1 MPGRI
6 LIIEGIATNRISLRV
21 RLCAAFY
28 DVVQAV
34 TGAEGFELMESTQPD
49 IVLIATTLPDMDAI
63 KFCQQMRQNPK
74 FADISLVAL
83 ASTDN
88 RDQRLS
94 FLGAGADDVLVRS
107 TDPRLLLARLR
118 SLLRSGTSRE
128 DRLLHSQAIASTGFA
143 EPVHSFLRQ
152 PHIAILSD
160 DAATG
165 LTWIKHLQKERPY
178 QFTLHPPRSLTRDFV
193 QSQFPDVIMIASS
206 SEDEGDFGSA
216 LLATLGAQPGY
227 RRCRF
232 LICVSDSQIEPA
244 AQMLDLGAH
253 DVVRGPFD
261 AHEIS
266 LRLDQLL
273 RRKARADQMH
283 EHLQDGLHA
292 ALIDPLTGLH
302 NRRYAMPELGRLIE
316 SSIQNKSSLA
326 VMLADLD
333 HFKRINDRF
342 GHVTGDTVL
351 SEVARRLLGA
361 IGPEDLLARIGG
373 EEFLIAIPRLRPQE
387 AQQTAQHLCRIVGD
401 NPITITGPHRPIP
414 VTVSIGLAMA
424 IPPDLCALLD
434 HEGSTP
440 AETML
445 TRADQALYGAKNLG
459 RNQVTTLDRPPA

>member
-1 MPGRI
+1 MPGKI

-28 DVVQAV
+28 DVVQAG
-34 TGAEGFELMESTQPD
+34 TGAEGFELMETVQPD
-49 IVLIATTLPDMDAI
+49 IVLIATTLPDMEATQ
-63 KFCQQMRQNPK
+63 FCQQMRQNPK
-74 FADISLVAL
+74 FSDISLVAL
-83 ASTDN
+83 ACSEN
-88 RDQRLS
+88 RDRRLAL
-94 FLGAGADDVLVRS
+94 LGAGADDVLVRS

-128 DRLLHSQAIASTGFA
+128 DRLLHSQALASTGFA
-143 EPVHSFLRQ
+143 EPVRSFLHQ
-152 PHIAILSD
+152 PHIAVLSD

-165 LTWIKHLQKERPY
+165 LTWIKRLQKERSY
-178 QFTLHPPRSLTRDFV
+178 QFTLHSARSLPRDFV
-193 QSQFPDVIMIASS
+193 QGQIPDVILIATL

-232 LICVSDSQIEPA
+232 LICVADTRIEPA

-253 DVVRGPFD
+253 DVAQGPFD
-261 AHEIS
+261 AQEIS

-273 RRKARADQMH
+273 RRKARADQMRA
-283 EHLQDGLHA
+283 HLQDGLHA

-302 NRRYAMPELGRLIE
+302 NRRFALPELNRLIE
-316 SSIQNKSSLA
+316 SAIQNKTSLA

-342 GHVTGDTVL
+342 GHATGDTVL
-351 SEVARRLLGA
+351 GEVARRLLGV
-361 IGPEDLLARIGG
+361 IGPKDLLARIGG
-373 EEFLIAIPRLRPQE
+373 EEFLIAIPGLHLQE

-401 NPITITGPHRPIP
+401 KPVTIPGSHRPIP
-414 VTVSIGLAMA
+414 VTVSIGLCMA
-424 IPPDLCALLD
+424 LAPDLHKIANA
-434 HEGSTP
+434 EGARP
-440 AETML
+440 AETLL

-459 RNQVTTLDRPPA
+459 RNQVTTLDQPPA